1 MKQGLVNDFTRAFC
15 EDRNGDIWI
24 GTDDGVS
31 RWHAGTFQNFNTR
44 DGLVYHS
51 IRVLLPDHDG
61 SLWIATDGGLSRF
74 RSGAFVSDPLLDH
87 LRGEKVWAL
96 FQEPGGDLW
105 IGTNGRGLFLLANG
119 KLTQFT
125 TKEGLPSNKI
135 HFLTGDN
142 RDNLWMSGPSGIV
155 SVSRRELA
163 DVARGPSGRL
173 AVHLYSTS
181 EGLSTN
187 QMNGGVQP
195 AGALTRA
202 GELWFGSTKGAV
214 RIEPDVPESGGLP
227 PAAIEEVV
235 ADDRPVPFE
244 SSIRVGPGEGKL
256 EVHYTAIRLRSP
268 ERTEFKYWMEGFDHD
283 WTDAGLRRVAYYTN
297 LPAGTYRFHVVA
309 FERNHPRSAG
319 EQILS
324 IQWRPHFYQTSW
336 FLACCAIVAGAIAWG
351 SYRLHLRNLGKRFA
365 AVIEERNRLAR
376 EMHDTLIQGCVGV
389 STLLEA
395 ASRARDVSAHIS
407 GELLE
412 RARSEVRATVD
423 EARLAVWNLRQ
434 ASTSGDD
441 LVTAISDLTH
451 RISLETGIPVRFE
464 RAGGPIALGTDC
476 ERSLLMSIREAL
488 HNALRHGA
496 PKNLKV
502 ILSFDHPGVDIQIED
517 DGCGFDPST
526 IRSFNAHYG
535 LIGMQ
540 ERVEKLGGEFHLTS
554 APGAGTRVRLTIPAI
569 KPAATEH
576 HLN

>member
-1 MKQGLVNDFTRAFC
+1 VALPANLNGLPVRNLFRDSRGALWVGTDGQGVVRIIGGNAVRFTMKQGLVNDFTRAFC

-31 RWHAGTFQNFNTR
+31 RWHAGTFQNFNTK

-163 DVARGPSGRL
+163 DVARDPSGRL

-202 GELWFGSTKGAV
+202 GELWFGSTK
-214 RIEPDVPESGGLP
+214 EQSG
-227 PAAIEEVV
+227 
-235 ADDRPVPFE
+235 
-244 SSIRVGPGEGKL
+244 SS
-256 EVHYTAIRLRSP
+256 
-268 ERTEFKYWMEGFDHD
+268 
-283 WTDAGLRRVAYYTN
+283 
-297 LPAGTYRFHVVA
+297 
-309 FERNHPRSAG
+309 
-319 EQILS
+319 
-324 IQWRPHFYQTSW
+324 
-336 FLACCAIVAGAIAWG
+336 
-351 SYRLHLRNLGKRFA
+351 
-365 AVIEERNRLAR
+365 
-376 EMHDTLIQGCVGV
+376 
-389 STLLEA
+389 
-395 ASRARDVSAHIS
+395 
-407 GELLE
+407 
-412 RARSEVRATVD
+412 
-423 EARLAVWNLRQ
+423 
-434 ASTSGDD
+434 
-441 LVTAISDLTH
+441 
-451 RISLETGIPVRFE
+451 
-464 RAGGPIALGTDC
+464 
-476 ERSLLMSIREAL
+476 LM
-488 HNALRHGA
+488 
-496 PKNLKV
+496 
-502 ILSFDHPGVDIQIED
+502 
-517 DGCGFDPST
+517 
-526 IRSFNAHYG
+526 
-535 LIGMQ
+535 
-540 ERVEKLGGEFHLTS
+540 
-554 APGAGTRVRLTIPAI
+554 
-569 KPAATEH
+569 
-576 HLN
+576 